1 MSEFVHDAMPA
12 AQGLRVSLE
21 AGAAFETL
29 IGLSTLT
36 GEDGDLSRCSPAL
49 RAALTRVGERSS
61 ELWLHLLGLA
71 LERPGDIVAAVQASA
86 PAELRRHLVGVHV
99 PAWRQVVGAD
109 ALEAAAG
116 GDTSLLDHDRYY
128 AGQAR
133 ASLELLLPLTPAE
146 TKKRVLAVLTLYRDE
161 LLDADAVEQ
170 TECDADAKRKLGL
183 SGTELIAY
191 ACPGYQYVPEPELPD
206 VVLIPQEAAR
216 PWLLL
221 CQHERTRIIC
231 YPVPETKDVENRLV
245 TLGRALGDERRVR
258 MLARLAEG
266 EATLAELAAIAQVA
280 KSTAHHHLSRL
291 RDAGLVEMRGNA
303 QGYWFSLRPDGF
315 ADAQRTLRGLA

>member
-1 MSEFVHDAMPA
+1 
-12 AQGLRVSLE
+12 
-21 AGAAFETL
+21 
-29 IGLSTLT
+29 
-36 GEDGDLSRCSPAL
+36 
-49 RAALTRVGERSS
+49 
-61 ELWLHLLGLA
+61 
-71 LERPGDIVAAVQASA
+71 
-86 PAELRRHLVGVHV
+86 
-99 PAWRQVVGAD
+99 VVGAD
-109 ALEAAAG
+109 ALEAAAR
-116 GDTSLLDHDRYY
+116 GDTTLLDHDRYY

-133 ASLELLLPLTPAE
+133 AALELLLPLSPAE

-170 TECDADAKRKLGL
+170 TECDADSKRRLGL
-183 SGTELIAY
+183 SGAELIAY
-191 ACPGYQYVPEPELPD
+191 ACPGYQYEPEPELPD
-206 VVLIPQEAAR
+206 VVLVPHEAAR

-221 CQHERTRIIC
+221 CQHDRTRIIC

-266 EATLAELAAIAQVA
+266 DATLAELAAIAQVA

-303 QGYWFSLRPDGF
+303 QGYWFSLRLDGF